1 MSGTSLSDAPRR
13 NALQTCVA
21 ALKRLAEF
29 QLDPALD
36 GRQRR
41 LGEQKEFLDPEQHA
55 ELLALVAFTEQ
66 RTIEKLE
73 AQAALQRLRAAFPD
87 LDDRAS

>member
-1 MSGTSLSDAPRR
+1 MSRTTLSDAPQRT
-13 NALQTCVA
+13 ALQSCVA
-21 ALKRLAEF
+21 TLKRLAEF
-29 QLDPALD
+29 RLDPALD
-36 GRQRR
+36 QRQRQ

-55 ELLALVAFTEQ
+55 ELLALVAFSEQ

-87 LDDRAS
+87 LDERAL